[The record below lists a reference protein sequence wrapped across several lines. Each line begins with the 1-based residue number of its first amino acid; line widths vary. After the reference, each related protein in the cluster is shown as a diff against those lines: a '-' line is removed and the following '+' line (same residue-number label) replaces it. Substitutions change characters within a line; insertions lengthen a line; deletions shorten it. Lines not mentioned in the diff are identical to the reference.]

1 MLMCCLQMKRWLSAI
16 FSCSSIELASRSESG
31 LVSRL
36 ISKIATILSACI
48 FALGGAMIGSIAGA
62 LKGHTTEAGML
73 RGVGVGAVAGA
84 ITGVQLMELII
95 NGEPFSKVALIC
107 SLLNGK
113 IFREWVSN
121 SVLEAYQWQISNME
135 SSNLIVDDIFEVST
149 SMGLPKE
156 VIKELPIIEFFDSN
170 KAESRSR
177 NCAVCFQDVM
187 DGERARLLPSCRH
200 LFHIH
205 CIDQWLA
212 RRPTCPLCRQL
223 VGSQSAINI
232 ASIN

>member
-1 MLMCCLQMKRWLSAI
+1 MCCLQMKRWLSAI

-31 LVSRL
+31 LLSRL

-62 LKGHTTEAGML
+62 LKGHTTETGML

-113 IFREWVSN
+113 IFREW
-121 SVLEAYQWQISNME
+121 ISNME

-149 SMGLPKE
+149 STGLPEE
-156 VIKELPIIEFFDSN
+156 VIKELPIIEFDSSE
-170 KAESRSR
+170 AESRSR

-205 CIDQWLA
+205 CIDQWLT

-223 VGSQSAINI
+223 VGSQSAINM
-232 ASIN
+232 ATIN

>member
-113 IFREWVSN
+113 IFREW
-121 SVLEAYQWQISNME
+121 ISNME